1 MSTIPRPTS
10 GPIFGPISEAGA
22 RQVERWIKRQVHATV
37 VFDDA
42 SPFVNAKTWQ
52 ELGNL

>member
-10 GPIFGPISEAGA
+10 GPISEAGA
-22 RQVERWIKRQVHATV
+22 RQVERWIKRQAHATV

-42 SPFVNAKTWQ
+42 RPFVNANTLQ